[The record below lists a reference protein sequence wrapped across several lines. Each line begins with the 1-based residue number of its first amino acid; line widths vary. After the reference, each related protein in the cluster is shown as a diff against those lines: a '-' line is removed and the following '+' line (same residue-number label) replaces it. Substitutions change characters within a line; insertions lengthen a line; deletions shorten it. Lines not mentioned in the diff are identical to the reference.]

1 MQQDIDIL
9 IVGSGL
15 VGAALCVLLRDTGY
29 SVAIVDRMLPNSQ
42 IDSQVDHRVYA
53 ISPKNRALLTKSGVW
68 SMMDHSRV
76 TPIRQMVIS
85 ESGQIEKNLV
95 LNALDIERDELATIV
110 ENQVLQSALQEKIA
124 AWPDIQFFSPRT
136 IETIQVKTEYVKV
149 SLDNQEVIH
158 ARLLIGADG
167 AHSLVRQSMGEKV
180 QRYDYRQRAIVA
192 NFHCTKP
199 HQEKAYQWFSPEGVM
214 AWLPLFDQHISI
226 VWSVE
231 STHAAHLLTL
241 SDEAFTRAV
250 MTSGNGILGELT
262 LVNQPSAF
270 PLFLS
275 HVPHWVSPRIALVGD
290 AAHTVHPLAGLGLNL
305 GLDDVAVLA
314 SLLRLKGRTDPGKL
328 SLLRQY
334 ERSRRAGVYQVQG
347 VTHALKLL
355 FNNRHP
361 ILTPLRQLG
370 MRYVD
375 KLGFIKRQLMSIV
388 LK

>member
-15 VGAALCVLLRDTGY
+15 VGAALCVFLRDTGY
-29 SVAIVDRMLPNSQ
+29 SVGIVDRILPNSQ
-42 IDSQVDHRVYA
+42 VDSQVDHRVYA
-53 ISPKNRALLTKSGVW
+53 ISPKNRALLTESGIW
-68 SMMDHSRV
+68 SMMDHSRL

-85 ESGQIEKNLV
+85 EAGQIGKNVV
-95 LNALDIERDELATIV
+95 LNALDVDRDELATMV

-124 AWPDIQFFSPRT
+124 TWPDIQFFTPRT
-136 IETIQVKTEYVKV
+136 IETIEVKTEHVRV

-158 ARLLIGADG
+158 AKLLIGADG

-180 QRYDYRQRAIVA
+180 QRHDYQQRAIVA
-192 NFHCTKP
+192 NFRCAKP

-231 STHAAHLLTL
+231 STQAERLLTL
-241 SDEAFTRAV
+241 SDEAFTQAV
-250 MTSGNGILGELT
+250 MTTGNGILGKLA
-262 LVNQPSAF
+262 LINKPSAF

-314 SLLRLKGRTDPGKL
+314 SLLRLKGSTDPGKL
-328 SLLRQY
+328 SVLRQY

-355 FNNRHP
+355 FNNKHP
-361 ILTPLRQLG
+361 VLTPLRQLG
-370 MRYVD
+370 IRCVE
-375 KLGFIKRQLMSIV
+375 KLGFIKRHLMSIA